1 MGPNLCP
8 LMLAAASRRIDA
20 VECGAGNITCLT
32 GQLREGPDESR
43 QAFYALCRR
52 LDPALPRL

>member
-1 MGPNLCP
+1 
-8 LMLAAASRRIDA
+8 MLAAASRRIDA